1 MEAPGKLDVRISRVL
16 ASCMC
21 VCTGQREPRA
31 LGWAWLGSARLLFA
45 HVFEKKS
52 EKGRGN
58 LEHRAGLDWA
68 ELGWAE
74 LGLAQL
80 SLAQL
85 DLAHPGYFLH
95 TCLRNK
101 RKMPREPKALGWAGL
116 VWATFSR
123 LECGLRVLVV
133 LAKAPTGPD
142 AGGLGVFPARRFA

>member
-1 MEAPGKLDVRISRVL
+1 M
-16 ASCMC
+16 
-21 VCTGQREPRA
+21 
-31 LGWAWLGSARLLFA
+31 
-45 HVFEKKS
+45 FEKKS
-52 EKGRGN
+52 EKGHGN

-101 RKMPREPKALGWAGL
+101 RKMPREPEALGWAGL
-116 VWATFSR
+116 VWATFCTRVQEIREKSR
-123 LECGLRVLVV
+123 GNLQRW
-133 LAKAPTGPD
+133 A
-142 AGGLGVFPARRFA
+142 GLGWATFCTRVREIIEKAAGT

>member
-1 MEAPGKLDVRISRVL
+1 M
-16 ASCMC
+16 
-21 VCTGQREPRA
+21 
-31 LGWAWLGSARLLFA
+31 
-45 HVFEKKS
+45 FEKKS

-116 VWATFSR
+116 AHSEVVPNRFGADILKPFSR
-123 LECGLRVLVV
+123 KVRES
-133 LAKAPTGPD
+133 TGKYD
-142 AGGLGVFPARRFA
+142 KVQENTRKYEKVRESMRKYEKVREIMRKYEKV

>member
-1 MEAPGKLDVRISRVL
+1 M
-16 ASCMC
+16 
-21 VCTGQREPRA
+21 
-31 LGWAWLGSARLLFA
+31 
-45 HVFEKKS
+45 FEKKS
-52 EKGRGN
+52 EKRRGN

-116 VWATFSR
+116 VWATFCTRVQEIREKSR
-123 LECGLRVLVV
+123 GNLQRW
-133 LAKAPTGPD
+133 A
-142 AGGLGVFPARRFA
+142 GLGWAGLLFAHGFEK